1 MESDSYADI
10 HGEKLGPEAVMT
22 YFILYVWDWTH
33 YVTVYQDNFLWPE
46 KSRCYISRQR
56 EEGDDM

>member
-1 MESDSYADI
+1 MILQDCMKTRGCIESDSYADI

-33 YVTVYQDNFLWPE
+33 YVTVYQDDFLRPE
-46 KSRCYISRQR
+46 KN
-56 EEGDDM
+56 